1 MSLKKFSAKTFDGN
15 FKNNDFSIFFKK
27 IIIKGSSFDAT
38 NLPKIFGRE
47 TKNKLQ
53 NINKEIE
60 IDLSSVVAPLSEKLK
75 NFKLIG
81 SIKNGKFVNI
91 SSKGDF
97 GNNNFLD
104 VTLKVIKKTKKNI

>member
-1 MSLKKFSAKTFDGN
+1 MTEILKTM
-15 FKNNDFSIFFKK
+15 IFHLFFGKK

-38 NLPKIFGRE
+38 NLPKIFSQE

-60 IDLSSVVAPLSEKLK
+60 IDLSSVIAPLSEKLK

-81 SIKNGKFVNI
+81 SI
-91 SSKGDF
+91 
-97 GNNNFLD
+97 
-104 VTLKVIKKTKKNI
+104 